1 MPEEESSPCL
11 NTTAFGGTSTVSAAS
26 SNSSRLS
33 SSSRHAKN
41 LVDAKKSGVE
51 SEPNPEPEPE
61 PSPPRARSEGSEDS
75 SFSSLSSFAS
85 REVAEN
91 DRREARSADRRG
103 SLVASSPARADA
115 DARVRSASE
124 DVPDP
129 EPEASESPELPAL
142 SRRGAGRADAPEPR
156 SVSSSSAASSR
167 SSAASALAS
176 SRRLVRA
183 SGASSAASRARRYAT
198 TAAYATVAPAP
209 TASARRA
216 RRDRGAM
223 PRTESL
229 FRVRVTF
236 SDVGCAASGVGEPRV
251 AFPVPP
257 PRGASRPPSACV
269 VSKPT
274 RAAREGP
281 PLPTCAAA
289 GRNAPLGPQAVRN
302 LECRKCE

>member
-51 SEPNPEPEPE
+51 SDPNPEPEPE

-91 DRREARSADRRG
+91 DRREARSADRRA

-183 SGASSAASRARRYAT
+183 SGASSAASRERRYAT

-223 PRTESL
+223 PRTDGDFFASESL
-229 FRVRVTF
+229 FPT
-236 SDVGCAASGVGEPRV
+236 SD
-251 AFPVPP
+251 
-257 PRGASRPPSACV
+257 
-269 VSKPT
+269 
-274 RAAREGP
+274 
-281 PLPTCAAA
+281 
-289 GRNAPLGPQAVRN
+289 APLRGSGSRGSPSRCLHRAVRRAPRARAWCQN
-302 LECRKCE
+302 RRAPREKVRLFPPARLPGAMRPSGPKRRPNFDV